1 MPLQDDIN
9 LNGATT
15 LVVAWRSGRQAYART
30 VRAGGDVIEVLR
42 DYARSSVRLVDGG
55 QGRPY
60 SPDNDQEAEDSYL
73 TANQD
78 ELLDTTLLQQVQRGA
93 SLPLISPE
101 DMRSQR
107 LALYALLIGNSSAS
121 RAIFIRKT
129 NPVSLASKGLVAIFD
144 NALTRVTQPVLAFDE
159 RFDLVLYAGEA
170 WIFNQ
175 RHFEILF
182 RESEAVLAQTGQW
195 VENLGQVLP
204 ISEEGK
210 QWLAARLRQN
220 SVMRRKVQS
229 ILRSSYLTKL
239 TPELLASKMTEHK
252 LDPDKLIAG
261 GLLVFNKETENDMLL
276 LLNEDLWTGDFS
288 GDLYAAARKAR
299 VY

>member
-1 MPLQDDIN
+1 VPLQDDIN
-9 LNGATT
+9 LNGAAT

-42 DYARSSVRLVDGG
+42 DYARASLRLVAGG

-60 SPDNDQEAEDSYL
+60 SPDNDQEAEESYL
-73 TANQD
+73 TANED
-78 ELLDTTLLQQVQRGA
+78 ELLDTTLLRQVQRGA

-107 LALYALLIGNSSAS
+107 LALYALLIGNSPAS
-121 RAIFIRKT
+121 RAIFVRKT

-144 NALTRVTQPVLAFDE
+144 NTLTRVTQPVLAFDE

-175 RHFEILF
+175 HHFEILF
-182 RESEAVLAQTGQW
+182 RESEAVLAQTGHW
-195 VENLGQVLP
+195 VENLGMVLP
-204 ISEEGK
+204 MSEDGK
-210 QWLAARLRQN
+210 QWLVARLRQN

-239 TPELLASKMTEHK
+239 TPELLASKMAEHK

-261 GLLVFNKETENDMLL
+261 GVLVFNKETEKDMLL

-299 VY
+299 V

>member
-1 MPLQDDIN
+1 VPLHHDID
-9 LNGATT
+9 LDGAAT
-15 LVVAWRSGRQAYART
+15 LVVAWRSGRQAHART
-30 VRAGGDVIEVLR
+30 VRAGGDVTDVLR
-42 DYARSSVRLVDGG
+42 DFAKASLRLVGEG

-60 SPDNDQEAEDSYL
+60 SPDNDQEAEESYL

-78 ELLDTTLLQQVQRGA
+78 ELLDTALVQQVLHGA

-101 DMRSQR
+101 DLSSQR
-107 LALYALLIGNSSAS
+107 LALYALLIGNSAAS
-121 RAIFIRKT
+121 RAVFVRKS

-159 RFDLVLYAGEA
+159 RFDLLLYAGQA

-175 RHFEILF
+175 RSFEALF

-195 VENLGQVLP
+195 VENLSQVLP

-210 QWLAARLRQN
+210 QWLTTRLRQN

-229 ILRSSYLTKL
+229 ILRSSYLPKL
-239 TPELLASKMTEHK
+239 TPELLASKMTEHR
-252 LDPDKLIAG
+252 LDPDKLIADG
-261 GLLVFNKETENDMLL
+261 FLVFNKETESDVLL

-299 VY
+299 I